1 MGMDK
6 ATRKENVILYE
17 SSGLSVSLSGLRD
30 YEREFHFSERVPS
43 ADVVTAA
50 SSELGAEIAQE
61 ELKRVRQLVD
71 LARTCGSDFEATL
84 ALAGGMKV
92 RVRRES
98 KKIIRIVPD

>member
-17 SSGLSVSLSGLRD
+17 SSGISVSLSGLRD

-43 ADVVTAA
+43 GDVVNTAV
-50 SSELGAEIAQE
+50 SELGAEIAQE
-61 ELKRVRQLVD
+61 DLTRVRQLVD

-84 ALAGGMKV
+84 ALAGGMKL

-98 KKIIRIVPD
+98 KKIIRIVPE